1 MVSLPDLATGSAADR
16 AAPAALSPRTRLV
29 ALDWMRGLVMV
40 LMAID
45 HSSGEFNAGRIFSD
59 GAFLYK
65 PGTALPAAQFL
76 TRWMTHLCAPTFVF
90 LAGTSL
96 ALSVR
101 RRARAGESALSIDRR
116 LLVRGFV
123 IVGFELWPSHFWMDR
138 GHVLF
143 QVLYAI
149 GTSFLLMIP
158 LRRLP
163 IPALVGLAVG
173 IAAFGEAT
181 IGLAGWGPPEKTPLT
196 AALLLVPGRHGA
208 LLIAYPTL
216 YWLAMM
222 LFGWAFGAH
231 LEKTPDSKVI
241 ERHLAWAGFS
251 ALLVFALVRGA
262 NGYGNMLLLR
272 EAGTFVQWLHVSKY
286 PPSLSFIA
294 LELGLSWMILSA
306 LMRVTRSAP
315 PRCGSPFLVL
325 GRTPMF
331 FYLLHI
337 PLLAVTARAL
347 SVEHQLGLGAAYLF
361 GMLAVLVLY
370 LPCRWYG
377 RYKAAHPDGWA
388 GYL

>member
-1 MVSLPDLATGSAADR
+1 
-16 AAPAALSPRTRLV
+16 
-29 ALDWMRGLVMV
+29 MRGLVMV

-65 PGTALPAAQFL
+65 SGTPLPTAQFL
-76 TRWMTHLCAPTFVF
+76 TRFMTHLCAPTFVF

-96 ALSVR
+96 AFSITR
-101 RRARAGESALSIDRR
+101 RVRAGESSLSIDRR
-116 LLVRGFV
+116 LLVRG
-123 IVGFELWPSHFWMDR
+123 ILILGFELWPSYFWMDR
-138 GHVLF
+138 GRVLF

-149 GTSFLLMIP
+149 GSSFLLMIP

-163 IPALVGLAVG
+163 IPALVGLAIG
-173 IAAFGEAT
+173 IAAFGEAA
-181 IGLAGWGPPEKTPLT
+181 IGLAGWGPPDRTPLV
-196 AALLLVPGRHGA
+196 AALLLVPGPHGP

-216 YWLAMM
+216 HWLAMM
-222 LFGWAFGAH
+222 LLGWAFGAY
-231 LEKTPDSKVI
+231 LEKSPDSKI
-241 ERHLAWAGFS
+241 TERHLVRAALS

-272 EAGTFVQWLHVSKY
+272 EGGTLVQWLHVSKY
-286 PPSLSFIA
+286 PPSLSFVA
-294 LELGLSWMILSA
+294 LELGLSWGILA
-306 LMRVTRSAP
+306 LVLRLSRRSP
-315 PRCGSPFLVL
+315 PRPSSPFIVL

-337 PLLAVTARAL
+337 PLLALTARAL
-347 SVEHQLGLGAAYLF
+347 SVEHALGLGAAYSF
-361 GMLAVLVLY
+361 GMLAVLILY

-388 GYL
+388 GYV